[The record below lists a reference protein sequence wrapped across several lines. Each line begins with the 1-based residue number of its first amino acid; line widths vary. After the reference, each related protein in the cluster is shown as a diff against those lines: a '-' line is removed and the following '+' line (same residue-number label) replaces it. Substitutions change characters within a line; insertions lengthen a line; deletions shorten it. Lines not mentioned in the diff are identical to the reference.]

1 LNSKFD
7 VIRLRSNNLDFQHF
21 DASHLDLLMNNKLF
35 AIAAS
40 AVIAIGALSSVLQA
54 DVYFTEGFDYADG
67 SLTTVSSDWTRH
79 SGTEG
84 QIQVSGGKITLTDSQ
99 TEDVNRLIGTTVTT
113 GTVFAGFDFSVSASN
128 PGGTDFEYFAHFG
141 NGTSDFTAR
150 MDINTADANGFL
162 VGISHTSTAQASWGS
177 TLDYDTV
184 YRAIIGYD
192 RDSGLANL
200 WIDASLESDTSI
212 VTTTSDDND
221 VEGFYFRES
230 SSSVNETTVVDDLI
244 VGSTFADVVTFSA
257 VPEPSSLFVL
267 GMVGFAGLARRRRS

>member
-1 LNSKFD
+1 
-7 VIRLRSNNLDFQHF
+7 
-21 DASHLDLLMNNKLF
+21 MNKKLF
-35 AIAAS
+35 IGVAS
-40 AVIAIGALSSVLQA
+40 AIIAVGAWSNVLRA
-54 DVYFTEGFDYADG
+54 DVYFSEGFDYADG

-99 TEDVNRLIGTTVTT
+99 SEDVNRLIGTTVTT

-141 NGTSDFTAR
+141 NGTSDFTSR

-162 VGISHTSTAQASWGS
+162 VGISHTSTAQASWGT

-192 RDSGLANL
+192 RDSGIANL
-200 WIDASLESDTSI
+200 WIDATQESDTSI
-212 VTTTSDDND
+212 VTTTSDSNN

-230 SSSVNETTVVDDLI
+230 SSTVNETTVVDDLV
-244 VGSTFADVVTFSA
+244 VGTTFADVVTFSS
-257 VPEPSSLFVL
+257 VPEPSRLLVL
-267 GMVGFAGLARRRRS
+267 GIVGFAGLARRRRS